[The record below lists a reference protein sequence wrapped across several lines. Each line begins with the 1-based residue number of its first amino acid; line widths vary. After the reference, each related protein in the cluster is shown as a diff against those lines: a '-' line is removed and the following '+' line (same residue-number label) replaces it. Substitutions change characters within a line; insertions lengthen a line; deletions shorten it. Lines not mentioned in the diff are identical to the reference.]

1 MFPSL
6 FMAALVATSVTAVSD
21 PSSFNCDPPRSAPSS
36 VCYVPDCTRR
46 IAHHIQ
52 EELNAAF
59 SYLYMAAH
67 FDDDRIAR
75 HGLAKFLYE
84 SASEERQHAILM
96 LEYLNKRGVL
106 FNETYNL
113 KTSDN
118 EVFLPASCNE
128 YRSLTIPIKTIKFLS
143 QHQVTNSIYKIVE
156 ACGLDF
162 HAADVFTDPILDEQH
177 EGIRKLQGA
186 IRTFK
191 DMTDGHTHTSAGAMA
206 EFMFDQK
213 ILANGL

>member
-118 EVFLPASCNE
+118 E
-128 YRSLTIPIKTIKFLS
+128 TIKFLS